1 MEEQVRENKMGVMPV
16 NRLLLNMAVPMMMS
30 MLVQALYNVV
40 DSYFV
45 AKVSED
51 ALNAVSLA
59 FPMQNLMIAVA
70 VGTGVGINSLLARSL
85 GQKNQKKA
93 DRVAMNGLLLAA
105 LSCLVFTVLGLT
117 CSRLF
122 YTVQTDIAPIVNY
135 GEDYLIIVCGMSAG
149 LFAGVTLDRLLQATG
164 RTFLTMITQAVGA
177 VANIILD
184 PIMIFGLFGFPRMEV
199 AGAALATVIGQILGA
214 LLSLYFNL
222 RRNPDIH
229 FSLRGLRPSGPIIR
243 GIYSVGVPSIAMQS
257 IGSVMVFGMNQILIS
272 FTSTATAVLGV
283 YFKLQSFF
291 FMPVFGLNNGMVPIV
306 AYNYGARRP
315 DRITRTIRLSVTY
328 AVCIMLIG
336 LLLFQVIPHVFLGMF
351 MAEGETSGDML
362 TIGVPAL
369 RTISLSFLFAGAC
382 VVSSSVFQALG
393 HGVLSLVVSVV
404 RQLVV
409 LLPVAYILSRVG
421 ELSLVWWAFP
431 IAELFAVSLCILFLR
446 RVYLREIK
454 PLQVPEAV

>member
-45 AKVSED
+45 AKLSED

-336 LLLFQVIPHVFLGMF
+336 LLLFQAIPHVFLGMF

-409 LLPVAYILSRVG
+409 LLPVAFILSRVG

-431 IAELFAVSLCILFLR
+431 IAELFAVILCILFLR
-446 RVYLREIK
+446 RVYHREIK